1 MNTKQYNWL
10 LLGTLF
16 WILLCAPA
24 LMAQT
29 QPGWSASVFM
39 QPFPS
44 PYLADWENNPTVGSL
59 TVTNMQDPQKEI
71 ILELILV
78 RTNGSVLASG
88 RSHPITIPTGVPTQI
103 NSDRFIDWNTVT
115 YDASIKDQ
123 VIRSGRLPE
132 GEYEACVTV
141 RDSAGTPLVSNSCG
155 TFTIVYPD
163 PPILFLPASGDSLTT
178 QYPVFSWTP
187 VQVPVNYR
195 LQYVLRVAEILP
207 GQTPRQALQANIPQ
221 YLNENISM
229 TNFQYPFDALTLDPG
244 KLYAWQVQAVD
255 EMGYPPATNEG
266 RSEIWT
272 FVTKQVPGQ
281 QPLPTPPVTP
291 LIIKL
296 VPESIPTFTSF
307 DGVVQQLEAGSIEVP
322 YICDSQAGSEDTIT
336 ILARDGWSADN
347 AKQSWVA
354 KGTLWG
360 SNTGNLSSEVLFAAA
375 WGPAMDVSRT
385 ILAWKSRIAGFT
397 GFVVLSCRDF
407 ELKAEDLPGELA
419 VGSPGDTSFFAAFT
433 GDDALELK
441 GGCLNLLGKFDLSN
455 GEHETWTALG
465 VDTPYVKV
473 SGTLTPKLSISYER
487 LLQVGRDAANYGSE
501 HELEA
506 ELSGEIPVW
515 RPDVDWMEPT
525 TLEAAIGAE
534 VTYESGKWSFEKWT
548 AKLTGE
554 IPAQPPV
561 TWLQEVSLEGTISVE
576 KQEDTLKVTPEIGGK
591 AKITAGW
598 LDKLHLNNPL
608 EVKLSVGYEWTDTT
622 TTPKTP
628 WGEGEVIVTLGF
640 DDLVR
645 FEGFE
650 NVFKVHDPK
659 IEWNYS
665 KWKKNE
671 GGVKLE
677 AAFDIAQI
685 ENVGTIEMEL
695 EKTAKDSTDEEK
707 RRARGLAYAQKVG
720 KPTPFKQAGYPPVP
734 KKTLKERLSQW
745 LSQWKPKITAKFDP
759 IAVQSLKLS
768 LLMRTLNLISTAGN
782 PDFLDNFPALEELSM
797 SFTPGTLGSMV
808 VWGRT
813 SYQNSSTAF
822 IVASAESPTKKGF
835 ILGLKP
841 ENWSIKN
848 YFPDLSIPGLNDLSL
863 SNVTLVFSNVEGVMP
878 STELSDEEFE
888 FYSAAYGSDAFTVV
902 IKEGLNLIATIP
914 SENLMSNSPL
924 VPLMNKLGIEQGNI
938 LLQGSLGKKTKDI
951 YLFAEFPSMH
961 PEGSPEW
968 FRSGQAAI
976 EINGSPPSIGL
987 AAALNVAIEDDE
999 VTFLV
1004 NTTAGRQGLIL
1015 SGGMV
1020 SQEGWESPFGIQWL
1034 TLNKVMMLL
1043 GVTPTGS
1050 VQLGFEGDMVVG
1062 EKDIRTAVLV
1072 AISPVGVPTNFMFDG
1087 ESEAGFGVSD
1097 LVMLQNKIA
1106 EARSASSPAI
1116 PLDNVPPLH
1125 IKDANLKFAPK
1136 DSPELGISRGMT
1148 VGGLLQ
1154 LKPAS
1159 GSSSRDLASVLFDVG
1174 DEGLIARADID
1185 SFTLGPVTLQE
1196 ASMDLTLTRS
1206 EQYFALAGRTDLGFA
1221 DVDIQMNLTK
1231 TSALFHADTK
1241 IFNAFQAE
1249 LEARGELNLTKPAF
1263 MVHAKMQNDFN
1274 DTVASQLRR
1283 AIKDIVANRKNDAK
1297 TAADNAYGQ
1306 WQDAVNAMEAAR
1318 KRWANLPALPHD
1330 RKANARKK
1338 WQAEIVRAAKLRA
1351 QKELADGKERR
1362 WNLASKLL
1370 ADYEQRTG
1378 SGNFIVIR
1386 EAEFDADLATL
1397 KTGAVKMMALDAAVG
1412 GREFNLQLSGWNFKN
1427 MGASVKGAAQNIADR
1442 LLESFE

>member
-1 MNTKQYNWL
+1 MNTKQYNRL
-10 LLGTLF
+10 LLWTLF

-29 QPGWSASVFM
+29 QPGWSANVFV

-44 PYLADWENNPTVGSL
+44 PYLADWENNPTIGSL
-59 TVTNMQDPQKEI
+59 TVTNTLDDPTNISLEV
-71 ILELILV
+71 ILR
-78 RTNGSVLASG
+78 RTNGSVLAMGESQ
-88 RSHPITIPTGVPTQI
+88 PITIPTGVPTQI

-141 RDSAGTPLVSNSCG
+141 RDSAGPLVSNSCG

-244 KLYAWQVQAVD
+244 KLYAWQVQGVD
-255 EMGYPPATNEG
+255 EMGYSPATNEG

-281 QPLPTPPVTP
+281 EPLPTPPVTP

-307 DGVVQQLEAGSIEVP
+307 DGVVQQLETGSIEVP
-322 YICDSQAGSEDTIT
+322 YICDSQAGLEDTIT
-336 ILARDGWSADN
+336 ILAQDGWYADD
-347 AKQSWVA
+347 AKQSWGT
-354 KGTLWG
+354 KGILRG
-360 SNTGNLSSEVLFAAA
+360 SGTSASSSGVLFAAV

-385 ILAWKSRIAGFT
+385 ILAWETHIGGFT
-397 GFVVLSCRDF
+397 GFAFLSCRDF
-407 ELKAEDLPGELA
+407 ELNADDLPGELA
-419 VGSPGDTSFFAAFT
+419 GGATSSGDGIKAFI
-433 GDDALELK
+433 GNEGLELK
-441 GGCLNLLGKFDLSN
+441 RGLNLLGKFDLSN
-455 GEHETWTALG
+455 GEHRIWTALG

-473 SGTLTPKLSISYER
+473 RGTLTPKAEVSVSYQR
-487 LLQVGRDAANYGSE
+487 LAGWEGEVDLGWD
-501 HELEA
+501 A

-561 TWLQEVSLEGTISVE
+561 TWLQEMSLEGTISVE

-608 EVKLSVGYEWTDTT
+608 EVRLSVGYEWTDTT
-622 TTPKTP
+622 PPPKTP

-745 LSQWKPKITAKFDP
+745 KPKITAKFDP

-768 LLMRTLNLISTAGN
+768 LLMRTLNYISTTGN

-797 SFTPGTLGSMV
+797 SFNPGTLGSMV

-813 SYQNSSTAF
+813 SYQNSSTEF
-822 IVASAESPTKKGF
+822 IVARAESPTKKGF

-848 YFPDLSIPGLNDLSL
+848 YFPDFSIPGLNDLSL

-878 STELSDEEFE
+878 STELSDEEYE
-888 FYSAAYGSDAFTVV
+888 FYSSAYGKDAFTVV

-914 SENLMSNSPL
+914 SENLMSNNPL

-968 FRSGQAAI
+968 FRSGEAAI

-1015 SGGMV
+1015 SGGLV
-1020 SQEGWESPFGIQWL
+1020 SQAGWDSPFGIQWL
-1034 TLNKVMMLL
+1034 TLNRVMMLL

-1072 AISPVGVPTNFMFDG
+1072 AISPAGVPTNFMFDG

-1097 LVMLQNKIA
+1097 LVTLQQKIA
-1106 EARSASSPAI
+1106 EARSAGSPAI
-1116 PLDNVPPLH
+1116 PLNNVPPLY
-1125 IKDANLKFAPK
+1125 IKDVELKFAPK

-1148 VGGLLQ
+1148 VGGLLE

-1159 GSSSRDLASVLFDVG
+1159 GSSAKDLAGVLFDVG
-1174 DEGLIARADID
+1174 DEGLIAHANID

-1196 ASMDLTLTRS
+1196 ASMDLTLTQS
-1206 EQYFALAGRTDLGFA
+1206 EQHFILAGRTDLGFA
-1221 DVDIQMNLTK
+1221 DADIRMNLTK
-1231 TSALFHADTK
+1231 TSALFHAETR
-1241 IFNAFQAE
+1241 IFDAFQADLNAE
-1249 LEARGELNLTKPAF
+1249 GVLNLTQPAF
-1263 MVHAKMQNDFN
+1263 DVHAKLQNDFN
-1274 DTVASQLRR
+1274 GAVAQQLRQ
-1283 AIKDIVANRKNDAK
+1283 ALK
-1297 TAADNAYGQ
+1297 
-1306 WQDAVNAMEAAR
+1306 DAVTSKKNAAKAVADEAERKWQEAVNQREAA
-1318 KRWANLPALPHD
+1318 KNRWASLPLMPRD
-1330 RKANARKK
+1330 PKANARKK
-1338 WQAEIVRAAKLRA
+1338 WEGAIAQALRLRA
-1351 QKELADGKERR
+1351 EKELKEGKERR
-1362 WNLASKLL
+1362 WTLASRLL
-1370 ADYEQRTG
+1370 SQFEQQAG

-1386 EAEFDADLATL
+1386 KAEFEADLANL
-1397 KTGAVKMMALDAAVG
+1397 KSGSVKMMAIDAKVG
-1412 GREFNLQLSGWNFKN
+1412 ERDFDLQLSGWNFKN
-1427 MGASVKGAAQNIADR
+1427 MGASVKRAAQNIADK
-1442 LLESFE
+1442 LFDSFQ